1 VLLLMAY
8 MLPLSE
14 RSGVNLKG
22 LHAPSHLLLDQDD
35 ALETP
40 RPGDNTEGG
49 PAESLYASFW
59 GVQLAFAD
67 PTAAMAPDAWAVLVE
82 RLEAVL
88 QGFANI
94 VSTESST
101 EPAPAETAAADG
113 ATPAEAADTGGGG
126 DPDGREAMEVEQE
139 AEAMG
144 KEVYFAK
151 FLTSPK
157 LLQLQ
162 LRDSYFRRHVLV
174 TRNAPLRYRPRRAE
188 HFLRVS
194 ATSGSQS
201 HSQDPSWLLARFLG
215 DDLLEWDRVCRDL

>member
-1 VLLLMAY
+1 MNTNFCGRVLMLMAY

-22 LHAPSHLLLDQDD
+22 LHAPSHLLLEQDD
-35 ALETP
+35 APDTGAP
-40 RPGDNTEGG
+40 RPGESTEGG

-59 GVQLAFAD
+59 GLQSAFAD
-67 PTAAMAPDAWAVLVE
+67 PSAAMASEAWAVLVE

-94 VSTESST
+94 VSTE
-101 EPAPAETAAADG
+101 PAADTTAG
-113 ATPAEAADTGGGG
+113 DSATAEAGDTGGGG
-126 DPDGREAMEVEQE
+126 DTGGAGGGEAMEVE

-174 TRNAPLRYRPRRAE
+174 SSP
-188 HFLRVS
+188 
-194 ATSGSQS
+194 S
-201 HSQDPSWLLARFLG
+201 HWNP
-215 DDLLEWDRVCRDL
+215 VVV